1 MASPWSPRP
10 SLSGGRPRYS
20 APIDWALFR
29 LLNGSL
35 RDRPAIA
42 DWIEDYVTF
51 WAVPL
56 FVVATFSLWILDR
69 PGQAN
74 RWKVACLSG
83 LVSAGLGLAVGQVVS
98 HIWVRERPF
107 DAHPLQTVLLV
118 PGSSEP
124 SFPSDHATAAFAIAF
139 SVLLVGRRLGLVFV
153 LAAVTIGMG
162 RIFVGVHYPG
172 DVAAGAFIGL
182 LASLVVWRAGRG
194 RWNPIVDA
202 VSRLTDPVVEPLW
215 RVPEDIRTRARRLRA
230 R

>member
-1 MASPWSPRP
+1 V
-10 SLSGGRPRYS
+10 
-20 APIDWALFR
+20 
-29 LLNGSL
+29 
-35 RDRPAIA
+35 IA

-56 FVVATFSLWILDR
+56 LVVATFSLWILDR
-69 PGQAN
+69 PGRAN
-74 RWKVACLSG
+74 RWKVAMLSG

-98 HIWVRERPF
+98 HVWVRERPF

-124 SFPSDHATAAFAIAF
+124 SFPSDHAIAAFAIAF

-153 LAAVTIGMG
+153 LAAVTIGMS

-215 RVPEDIRTRARRLRA
+215 RVPEGIRTRARRLRA

>member
-1 MASPWSPRP
+1 M
-10 SLSGGRPRYS
+10 
-20 APIDWALFR
+20 
-29 LLNGSL
+29 
-35 RDRPAIA
+35 IA

-69 PGQAN
+69 PGRAN
-74 RWKVACLSG
+74 RWKVAMLSG

-98 HIWVRERPF
+98 HVWVRERPF

-124 SFPSDHATAAFAIAF
+124 SFPSDHAIAAFAIAF

-153 LAAVTIGMG
+153 LAAVTIGMS

-215 RVPEDIRTRARRLRA
+215 RVPEGIRTRARRLRA

>member
-1 MASPWSPRP
+1 V
-10 SLSGGRPRYS
+10 
-20 APIDWALFR
+20 
-29 LLNGSL
+29 
-35 RDRPAIA
+35 IA

-69 PGQAN
+69 PGRAN

-98 HIWVRERPF
+98 HVWVRERPF

-124 SFPSDHATAAFAIAF
+124 SFPSDHAIAAFAIAF

-153 LAAVTIGMG
+153 LAAVTIGMS

-202 VSRLTDPVVEPLW
+202 VSRLTDPAVEPLW
-215 RVPEDIRTRARRLRA
+215 RVPVDIRTRARRLRA

>member
-1 MASPWSPRP
+1 M
-10 SLSGGRPRYS
+10 
-20 APIDWALFR
+20 
-29 LLNGSL
+29 
-35 RDRPAIA
+35 IA

-69 PGQAN
+69 PGRAN
-74 RWKVACLSG
+74 RWKVAMLSG

-98 HIWVRERPF
+98 HVWVRERPF

-124 SFPSDHATAAFAIAF
+124 SFPSDHAIAAFAIAF

-153 LAAVTIGMG
+153 LAAVTIGMS

-194 RWNPIVDA
+194 RWNPIVNA

-215 RVPEDIRTRARRLRA
+215 RVPEGIRTRARRLRA

>member
-1 MASPWSPRP
+1 MTSLLCADRLGALPSPERVASRSARDRRLDRGLRDVLGGSALRRLDVLALDHGSTGPGESLEGRLPLGSRLRRARP
-10 SLSGGRPRYS
+10 CRRPGRLPHLGTR
-20 APIDWALFR
+20 A
-29 LLNGSL
+29 SL
-35 RDRPAIA
+35 RR
-42 DWIEDYVTF
+42 T
-51 WAVPL
+51 
-56 FVVATFSLWILDR
+56 
-69 PGQAN
+69 
-74 RWKVACLSG
+74 
-83 LVSAGLGLAVGQVVS
+83 
-98 HIWVRERPF
+98 
-107 DAHPLQTVLLV
+107 PLQTVLLV

-153 LAAVTIGMG
+153 LAAVTIGMS

-202 VSRLTDPVVEPLW
+202 VSRLTDRVVEPLW
-215 RVPEDIRTRARRLRA
+215 RVPVGIRTRARRLRA

>member
-1 MASPWSPRP
+1 MVACP
-10 SLSGGRPRYS
+10 SVSRGRPRYS
-20 APIDWALFR
+20 APIDWALFH

-35 RDRPAIA
+35 RDRPVIA

-69 PGQAN
+69 PGRAN

-98 HIWVRERPF
+98 HVWVRERPF
-107 DAHPLQTVLLV
+107 AAHPLQTVLLV

-124 SFPSDHATAAFAIAF
+124 SFPSDHAIAAFAIAF

-153 LAAVTIGMG
+153 LAAVTIGMS

-215 RVPEDIRTRARRLRA
+215 RVPEGIRTRARRLRA

>member
-1 MASPWSPRP
+1 M
-10 SLSGGRPRYS
+10 
-20 APIDWALFR
+20 
-29 LLNGSL
+29 
-35 RDRPAIA
+35 A

-69 PGQAN
+69 PGRAN
-74 RWKVACLSG
+74 RWKVACLSA
-83 LVSAGLGLAVGQVVS
+83 LVSAGLGLGVGQVIS
-98 HIWVRERPF
+98 HVWVRERPF

-124 SFPSDHATAAFAIAF
+124 SFPSDHAIAAFAIAF
-139 SVLLVGRRLGLVFV
+139 SVLLVGRRLGSVFV
-153 LAAVTIGMG
+153 LAAVTIGLS

-172 DVAAGAFIGL
+172 DVAAGALIGL

-202 VSRLTDPVVEPLW
+202 VSRLTDPIVEPLW
-215 RVPEDIRTRARRLRA
+215 RVPEGIRTRARRLRV

>member
-1 MASPWSPRP
+1 M
-10 SLSGGRPRYS
+10 
-20 APIDWALFR
+20 
-29 LLNGSL
+29 
-35 RDRPAIA
+35 IA

-69 PGQAN
+69 PGRAN
-74 RWKVACLSG
+74 RWKVAMLSG

-98 HIWVRERPF
+98 HVWVRERPF

-124 SFPSDHATAAFAIAF
+124 SFPSDHAIAAFAIAF
-139 SVLLVGRRLGLVFV
+139 SVLLIGRRLGLVFV
-153 LAAVTIGMG
+153 LAAVTIGMS

-215 RVPEDIRTRARRLRA
+215 RVPEGIRTRARRLRA

>member
-1 MASPWSPRP
+1 M
-10 SLSGGRPRYS
+10 
-20 APIDWALFR
+20 
-29 LLNGSL
+29 
-35 RDRPAIA
+35 
-42 DWIEDYVTF
+42 TF

-69 PGQAN
+69 PGRAN

-83 LVSAGLGLAVGQVVS
+83 LVSAGLGLAVGQLIS
-98 HIWVRERPF
+98 HVWIRERPF

-124 SFPSDHATAAFAIAF
+124 SFPSDHATAAFAVAF
-139 SVLLVGRRLGLVFV
+139 SVLLVGRRLGVVFV
-153 LAAVTIGMG
+153 LAAVTIAMS

-172 DVAAGAFIGL
+172 DVAAGALIGL
-182 LASLVVWRAGRG
+182 LSSLVVWRVGRG

-215 RVPEDIRTRARRLRA
+215 RVPGSIRARARRLTA

>member
-1 MASPWSPRP
+1 M
-10 SLSGGRPRYS
+10 
-20 APIDWALFR
+20 
-29 LLNGSL
+29 
-35 RDRPAIA
+35 IA

-51 WAVPL
+51 WAVSL

-69 PGQAN
+69 PGRAN

-98 HIWVRERPF
+98 HVWVRERPF

-124 SFPSDHATAAFAIAF
+124 SFPSDHAIAAFAIAF
-139 SVLLVGRRLGLVFV
+139 SVLLVGQRLGLVFV
-153 LAAVTIGMG
+153 LAAVTIGMS

-215 RVPEDIRTRARRLRA
+215 RVPEGIRTRARRLRA

>member
-1 MASPWSPRP
+1 
-10 SLSGGRPRYS
+10 
-20 APIDWALFR
+20 
-29 LLNGSL
+29 
-35 RDRPAIA
+35 
-42 DWIEDYVTF
+42 VTF

-69 PGQAN
+69 PGRAN

-98 HIWVRERPF
+98 HVWVRERPF
-107 DAHPLQTVLLV
+107 AAHPLQTVLLV

-124 SFPSDHATAAFAIAF
+124 SFPSDHAIAAFAIAF

-153 LAAVTIGMG
+153 LAAVTIGMS

-215 RVPEDIRTRARRLRA
+215 RVPEGIRTRARRLRA